1 LFTGLVQSIG
11 QVRLVYPA
19 DQSLRFTI
27 ESDSVC
33 DKVKTGDSIAV
44 NGACL
49 TVESITGNRFQATAV
64 RETLGKTNLGFL
76 KTGSYV
82 NLETAL
88 RFNDSLGGH
97 LVQGHIDCVGKII
110 TVTSVGGS
118 HLMTVQIPNE
128 LNLYLIEKGS
138 IAVDGV
144 SLTLTNIQRDR
155 FTVAIIP
162 HTWEN
167 TILKYANSGSIVN
180 IEFDY
185 IGKWVEKFNRFESKK
200 KEIDLPWLK
209 SLGY

>member
-1 LFTGLVQSIG
+1 MFTGLVQSIG
-11 QVRLVYPA
+11 QVRSIYPL
-19 DQSLRFTI
+19 DQNLRFTI
-27 ESDSVC
+27 ESNRIC
-33 DKVKTGDSIAV
+33 DKAQAGDSIAV

-49 TVESITGNRFQATAV
+49 TVEKITENQFLATAV

-76 KTGSYV
+76 KIGSLV

-110 TVTSVGGS
+110 ALTSAGGS
-118 HLMTVQIPNE
+118 HLITVQIPDE
-128 LNLYLIEKGS
+128 LNRYLIEKGS

-144 SLTLTNIQRDR
+144 SLTLTNVRENR
-155 FTVAIIP
+155 FIVSVIP

-167 TILKYANSGSIVN
+167 TILKYSNAGSVVN

-185 IGKWVEKFNRFESKK
+185 IGKWVEKFNRFEVKK